1 MRNSVGNTVRTEWRS
16 SVQLRAIKR
25 AHQASTLEEINITET
40 RPKGDNSL
48 TLTTSIN
55 TDSDH
60 EVSYELLVPAHV
72 TLKLETRDGPIE
84 VSDVNGS
91 VIARTTRAPI
101 TIKNVT
107 DTVIANTKESG
118 SITIEHVTSFR
129 ATTDNGSITA
139 TQIAKDAVASA
150 TTGNVSVSLAKLSE
164 RGAIALHTGDGTV
177 ELKWLT
183 PQGSTGRRK
192 AINALL
198 TGKKENCLTS
208 DHCIALTA
216 RTLKAEPGKEP
227 FCIGATRKICRCGL
241 ESESLV
247 QQNTNRIK
255 KKMRS
260 TLAQAAKYFYPS
272 RWFMSRRDG

>member
-1 MRNSVGNTVRTEWRS
+1 MIIPSRTLRSIIIITLTLNASINTTPLIDRITSLFRSYQHASTFEGEYPLAIPATLTVRNTAGPITVRTEWRS

-198 TGKKENCLTS
+198 TGKKRKLS
-208 DHCIALTA
+208 HIRPLHRID
-216 RTLKAEPGKEP
+216 RTNPQG
-227 FCIGATRKICRCGL
+227 
-241 ESESLV
+241 
-247 QQNTNRIK
+247 
-255 KKMRS
+255 
-260 TLAQAAKYFYPS
+260 
-272 RWFMSRRDG
+272 